1 MNNIETKIIE
11 FLIEYIIDNPPSY
24 VMDNSPIPLEVF
36 VNSQNERTRAYMDI
50 LETAIAHAQ
59 KILKTTKNE
68 EQIYKEALYENI

>member
-50 LETAIAHAQ
+50 LEIAIAHAQ
-59 KILKTTKNE
+59 NNLN
-68 EQIYKEALYENI
+68 ND

>member
-36 VNSQNERTRAYMDI
+36 VNSQNERNRAYMDI
-50 LETAIAHAQ
+50 LEIAIAHAQ
-59 KILKTTKNE
+59 KNLKND
-68 EQIYKEALYENI
+68 

>member
-36 VNSQNERTRAYMDI
+36 VNSQNERNRAYMDI
-50 LETAIAHAQ
+50 LEIAIAHAQ
-59 KILKTTKNE
+59 KNLKNNQKRGVN
-68 EQIYKEALYENI
+68 L

>member
-36 VNSQNERTRAYMDI
+36 VNSQNERARAYMDI
-50 LETAIAHAQ
+50 LEIAIAHAQ
-59 KILKTTKNE
+59 KNLKNNKKQGIN
-68 EQIYKEALYENI
+68 L

>member
-36 VNSQNERTRAYMDI
+36 VNSQNARTRAYMDI
-50 LETAIAHAQ
+50 LEIAIAHAQ
-59 KILKTTKNE
+59 KNLKND
-68 EQIYKEALYENI
+68 